1 MFVLKRGEIRMYLL
15 SLCDLR
21 WLETALFLKDL
32 QMLHQKTRLKVV
44 SLVMNTLD
52 SIKGP
57 GKA

>member
-1 MFVLKRGEIRMYLL
+1 MYLL